1 MLSHGSATTHPYI
14 YIYIRKVVYTPCNE
28 PLGGAGEDITALLHY
43 KQPI

>member
-14 YIYIRKVVYTPCNE
+14 YIGKVVYTPCNE